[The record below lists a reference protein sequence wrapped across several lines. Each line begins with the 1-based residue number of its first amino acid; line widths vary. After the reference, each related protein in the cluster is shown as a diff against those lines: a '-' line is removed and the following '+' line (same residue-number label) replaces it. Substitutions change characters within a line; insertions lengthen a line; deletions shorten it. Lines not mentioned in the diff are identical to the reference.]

1 MKSNGTHIFFG
12 PNHNGI
18 PIFYGGQCVGVVVDG
33 VFYRD
38 AHDSHFL
45 RTPPAIAF
53 HACVLEKIA
62 AAGGRFYAVTA
73 VDRIP
78 LVRYFIS
85 AADFEAKQFGPFDRM
100 GTGKQFGVVLS
111 SWSAELLGTDKP
123 AADKPAADKPAA

>member
-1 MKSNGTHIFFG
+1 MNSSGT
-12 PNHNGI
+12 
-18 PIFYGGQCVGVVVDG
+18 PIFYGGKCVGVVVDG

-38 AHDSHFL
+38 AHDGHFL

-53 HACVLEKIA
+53 HACVLEKIKQ
-62 AAGGRFYAVTA
+62 AGGRVYAVTA

-78 LVRYFIS
+78 LVRYRIT

-123 AADKPAADKPAA
+123 AADKPAADKPAADKPAA

>member
-1 MKSNGTHIFFG
+1 MNSSGT
-12 PNHNGI
+12 
-18 PIFYGGQCVGVVVDG
+18 PIFYGGKCVGVVVDG

-38 AHDSHFL
+38 AHDGHFL

-53 HACVLEKIA
+53 HACVLEKIKQ
-62 AAGGRFYAVTA
+62 AGGRVYAVTA

-78 LVRYFIS
+78 LVRYRIT

>member
-1 MKSNGTHIFFG
+1 MNSSGT
-12 PNHNGI
+12 
-18 PIFYGGQCVGVVVDG
+18 PIFYGGKCVGVVVDG

-38 AHDSHFL
+38 AHDGHFL

-53 HACVLEKIA
+53 HACVLEKIKQ
-62 AAGGRFYAVTA
+62 AGGRVYAVTA

-78 LVRYFIS
+78 LVRYRIT

-123 AADKPAADKPAA
+123 AEDKPAEGKPAEDKPAA

>member
-1 MKSNGTHIFFG
+1 MNSSGT
-12 PNHNGI
+12 
-18 PIFYGGQCVGVVVDG
+18 PIFYGGKCVGVVVDG

-38 AHDSHFL
+38 AHDGHFL

-53 HACVLEKIA
+53 HACVLEKIKQ
-62 AAGGRFYAVTA
+62 AGGRVYAVTA

-78 LVRYFIS
+78 LVRYRIT

-123 AADKPAADKPAA
+123 AADKPAA